1 MGRVVVGMV
10 FRFRSR
16 LFFTAVL
23 GATLLLS
30 GCNKLKLGYEYADW
44 LVIYSVEDNFDLEKP
59 QRVRFKD
66 GVESYFTWHRRA
78 MLPLYADF
86 LSGAADSLGKGLRP
100 EAIDT
105 AYHRFWGLYRKTMEP
120 TVDRAADLL
129 LTLTPAQVDHWS
141 EKQHKKILKLRKD
154 FSGSREDQ
162 LERRYEK
169 TVDELEGWTGKLAK
183 SQKRQIRELSRS
195 LPWNGHH
202 WLDHREKVLGRL
214 GAMLKAKAPRS
225 EVRKFMEDYFV
236 YPERLRSDDYN
247 ARIKDQ
253 QWKTRNAVV
262 RIHALLT
269 PEQRRHFRT
278 RLELMAQDFRK
289 MSRQE

>member
-1 MGRVVVGMV
+1 MA
-10 FRFRSR
+10 FRFPIR
-16 LFFTAVL
+16 LPAAAALV
-23 GATLLLS
+23 ATLLLS

-59 QRVRFKD
+59 QRVRFKE
-66 GVESYFTWHRRA
+66 GVESYFGWHRRS

-100 EAIDT
+100 EGVDT

-120 TVDRAADLL
+120 TVDRAVDLL
-129 LTLTPAQVDHWS
+129 LSLSPAQVDHWG
-141 EKQHKKILKLRKD
+141 EKQQKKIVKLRKD
-154 FSGSREDQ
+154 FSGSRDEQ

-169 TVDELEGWTGKLAK
+169 TVDELEDWTGKLTK
-183 SQKRQIRELSRS
+183 VQKRQIRELSRG
-195 LPWNGHH
+195 LPWNGHL
-202 WLDHREKVLGRL
+202 WLDHREKVLGRISAL
-214 GAMLKAKAPRS
+214 LKAKAPRA
-225 EVRKFMEDYFV
+225 EVRQLMEDYFV

-247 ARIKDQ
+247 ARVKDQ
-253 QWKTRNAVV
+253 QWKTRNAVI

-289 MSRQE
+289 MSKQE